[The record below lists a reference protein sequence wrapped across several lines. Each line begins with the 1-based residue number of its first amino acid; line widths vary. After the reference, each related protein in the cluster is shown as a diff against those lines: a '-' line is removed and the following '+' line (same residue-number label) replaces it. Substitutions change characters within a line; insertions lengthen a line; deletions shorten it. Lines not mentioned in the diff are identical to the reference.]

1 MGYRI
6 FRDSRGT
13 EWQTW
18 SVVPRREERRVNER
32 RSRVAE
38 PLHSDRRSP
47 YDRRILA
54 GVRPA
59 LTTGLDA
66 GWLCFE
72 AEEEK
77 RRLSPIPADW
87 ERCPAERLEQ
97 YCAKA
102 TAARRMTRDLRSENF
117 PG

>member
-18 SVVPRREERRVNER
+18 SVHPQREERRVNER
-32 RSRVAE
+32 RMRCVV
-38 PLHSDRRSP
+38 PPHSDRRSP
-47 YDRRILA
+47 HDRRSLA
-54 GVRPA
+54 GVRPV
-59 LTTGLDA
+59 LTAGLDD

-72 AEEEK
+72 ADEEK

-102 TAARRMTRDLRSENF
+102 TAARRMTRELRSENF

>member
-6 FRDSRGT
+6 FRDSHGT

-18 SVVPRREERRVNER
+18 SVVPQREERRVNER
-32 RSRVAE
+32 RMCAAG
-38 PLHSDRRSP
+38 PGQADRRSP
-47 YDRRILA
+47 FDRRIRA
-54 GVRPA
+54 GVRPVLFA
-59 LTTGLDA
+59 GLEA

-102 TAARRMTRDLRSENF
+102 TAARRMTRELRREDF